1 MLAEI
6 GVTLIRPITNVWSLR
21 VGYDVLGLG
30 GVALAPNQLDCTFQ
44 PGSGTSLHTDGWLFL
59 HGAHA
64 GLEASW

>member
-6 GVTLIRPITNVWSLR
+6 GVTLIRPITNVWALR
-21 VGYDVLGLG
+21 IGYDALGLG
-30 GVALAPNQLDCTFQ
+30 GVALAPNQLDFGFG
-44 PGSGTSLHTDGWLFL
+44 PDSGTDLHSEGWLFL